1 MKKIIILLLLI
12 PVVGLTGSQQY
23 FVNPSE
29 DSARLILQPNKST
42 QQLFPVVLQSVNGE
56 QVASR
61 GSAVWMK
68 PGEYELSFSASV
80 DLTTTKGTFVSNGN
94 RRSNKLQNKLLV
106 NLEADKTYYIAFEAK
121 GADRSQWK
129 PVVWKTED

>member
-1 MKKIIILLLLI
+1 MKKIMILLLLI
-12 PVVGLTGSQQY
+12 PVVGFTGSQQY
-23 FVNPSE
+23 FVSPSD

-42 QQLFPVVLQSVNGE
+42 QQLFPVTLQAVNGD

-68 PGEYELSFSASV
+68 PGEYELSFSAAI
-80 DLTTTKGTFVSNGN
+80 DLTTTKGTFTSNGD
-94 RRSNKLQNKLLV
+94 RRSNKLQNKLTV

-121 GADRSQWK
+121 SPNRNEWK
-129 PVVWKTED
+129 PVVWKTE

>member
-1 MKKIIILLLLI
+1 MKKIITLLLLI
-12 PVVGLTGSQQY
+12 PVVGFTGGQQY
-23 FVNPSE
+23 FVSPSD

-42 QQLFPVVLQSVNGE
+42 QQLFPVTLQSVNGD

-68 PGEYELSFSASV
+68 PGEYELSFSAAV
-80 DLTTTKGTFVSNGN
+80 DLTTVKGTYTANNN

-121 GADRSQWK
+121 GVDRSQWK
-129 PVVWKTED
+129 PVVWKTE